1 MSERILTYNELI
13 EIEIALKRDNIGKIE
28 RITIKQE
35 SFIQNNS
42 LYHKSNLIFSNINF
56 EQTYTIVSKN
66 PLDENSVLQQI
77 KFCVKDLKLWLEKNQ
92 APAAVAGL
100 QSNLD

>member
-13 EIEIALKRDNIGKIE
+13 EIELALKRDNTGKIE
-28 RITIKQE
+28 RIAIKQE
-35 SFIQNNS
+35 RFIQNNS
-42 LYHKSNLIFSNINF
+42 LYYKSNLIFSNINF

-66 PLDENSVLQQI
+66 PIDENSVLQQL
-77 KFCVKDLKLWLEKNQ
+77 KSCVKDINLWLEKNQ
-92 APAAVAGL
+92 APVAVADQ

>member
-13 EIEIALKRDNIGKIE
+13 EIELTLKRDNIGKIE
-28 RITIKQE
+28 RIAIKQVP
-35 SFIQNNS
+35 FIQNNS
-42 LYHKSNLIFSNINF
+42 LYYKSNLIFSNINF

-77 KFCVKDLKLWLEKNQ
+77 KSCVKDLNIWLEKNQ
-92 APAAVAGL
+92 ASAAVAGQ